1 MKRVSESA
9 SFSLERTLLANERT
23 LLAYIRTAFSSF
35 LLAIVLLKFLEDG
48 FTNYLGILF
57 FGLSFVFIVIGVGYY
72 IFRKKRLINSYGT
85 YLLRKNE

>member
-35 LLAIVLLKFLEDG
+35 LLAIVLLKFLNG
-48 FTNYLGILF
+48 GLINYLGILF
-57 FGLSFVFIVIGVGYY
+57 FVLSFVFIVIGVGYY
-72 IFRKKRLINSYGT
+72 IMRKKKLENSSG
-85 YLLRKNE
+85 LFIKRK